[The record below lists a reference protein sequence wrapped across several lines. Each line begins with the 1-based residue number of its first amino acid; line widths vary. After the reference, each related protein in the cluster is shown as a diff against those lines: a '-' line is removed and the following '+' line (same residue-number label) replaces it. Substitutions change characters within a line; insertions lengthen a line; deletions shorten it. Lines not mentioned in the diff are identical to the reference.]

1 MIKSNLIDD
10 FLDYMK
16 STKGS
21 SENTVK
27 EYYYDLRMFI
37 RFIKKRK
44 GIVSD
49 DVKFDDITVEDIE
62 PETLG
67 EVTKQDIYAYNSYLE
82 RTRKI
87 SNRSKFRKLSSVR
100 SFYNYLFSK
109 IDVIRYNPVQD
120 IDMPKIEKT
129 LPVYLTLDE
138 CIALLDTI
146 EKSKEKEV
154 YKTRD
159 YAIVTLFLN
168 CGMRLSELSNINLE
182 HIKDKN
188 KLTVLGK
195 GKKERTIYLTQSC
208 VDAIDGYLKFRP
220 EVKSN
225 ALFLSMRQKRM
236 SNRSIQHMIEKH
248 LKNTGL
254 DTSKY
259 SVHKLRHTAATLM
272 YEYGNADIR
281 SLQEILGH
289 ESVNTTEIYTHVN
302 DDQLRKMVKS
312 NPLSNITMKTENKD
326 EKDSQNNLSKDKS
339 NFKTRE
345 N

>member
-10 FLDYMK
+10 YLDYMK

-21 SENTVK
+21 SDNTLR
-27 EYYYDLRMFI
+27 EYYYDLRIFV
-37 RFIKKRK
+37 RYIKRRK
-44 GIVSD
+44 GLVSD
-49 DVKFDDITVEDIE
+49 DIKFDEITIEDIDAR
-62 PETLG
+62 TLG
-67 EVTKQDIYAYNSYLE
+67 DVSKQDIYAYNSYLE

-100 SFYNYLFSK
+100 SFYNYLFKK
-109 IDVIRYNPVQD
+109 IDVIKYNPVQD

-129 LPVYLTLDE
+129 LPVYLSLNE
-138 CIALLDTI
+138 SLNLLKTI
-146 EKSKEKEV
+146 QSSKQKEV

-159 YAIVTLFLN
+159 FAIVTIFLN
-168 CGMRLSELSNINLE
+168 CGLRLSELSNINIDHITEE
-182 HIKDKN
+182 HTLK
-188 KLTVLGK
+188 VLGK
-195 GKKERTIYLTQSC
+195 GKKERTIYLNNSC
-208 VDAIDGYLKFRP
+208 IDSIDRYLKFRP
-220 EVKSN
+220 DISED

-248 LKNTGL
+248 MKNSGL
-254 DTSKY
+254 DTTKY

-302 DDQLRKMVKS
+302 NEALRKMVNS
-312 NPLSNITMKTENKD
+312 NPLSKLEVDIDN
-326 EKDSQNNLSKDKS
+326 EKDNNEK
-339 NFKTRE
+339 
-345 N
+345 

>member
-1 MIKSNLIDD
+1 MIQSNLIDD

-16 STKGS
+16 TTKGS
-21 SENTVK
+21 SENTIK
-27 EYYYDLRMFI
+27 EYYYDLRMFV
-37 RFIKKRK
+37 RFIKVRK
-44 GIVSD
+44 GLVSED
-49 DVKFDDITVEDIE
+49 ISFDDIPVEDIDAK
-62 PETLG
+62 TLG

-87 SNRSKFRKLSSVR
+87 SNRSKFRKLSSVK
-100 SFYNYLFSK
+100 SFYSYLFNK
-109 IDVIRYNPVQD
+109 IDVIKYNPVQD

-129 LPVYLTLDE
+129 LPVYLSLE
-138 CIALLDTI
+138 QCIDLLNTI
-146 EKSKEKEV
+146 ENSKQKEV

-168 CGMRLSELSNINLE
+168 CGMRLSELSNIDVS
-182 HIKDKN
+182 HITDKSQ
-188 KLTVLGK
+188 LTVLGK
-195 GKKERTIYLTQSC
+195 GNKERTIYLNKAC
-208 VDAIDGYLKFRP
+208 IDAINRYLKFRP
-220 EVKSN
+220 EVKED
-225 ALFLSMRQKRM
+225 ALFLSMRQNRM

-248 LKNTGL
+248 MKNSGL

-302 DDQLRKMVKS
+302 DDQLKNMVKS
-312 NPLSNITMKTENKD
+312 NPLSNITMTQD
-326 EKDSQNNLSKDKS
+326 KDSDIEDDTKDNK
-339 NFKTRE
+339 K
-345 N
+345 